1 MGPDLPGDA
10 RYRHAALLIV
20 ALGGL
25 MVSVDTTIVNISL
38 PSIAASFG
46 ADPAAVS
53 WVAMIYLIALA
64 CTLPAMGKL
73 GDIYGYRFVFA
84 TGCGLFTVSSLMCG
98 LSSSA
103 IDLIVFRA
111 LQGIGAGALY
121 AIGPAILMQFIPEEK
136 HGWALGIMTTM
147 VSIGIA
153 IGPVLGGFISQY
165 ADWSWIFLVNV
176 PVGTLM
182 VAVTLRNLPGDNRIR
197 TPASFDFPGALFI
210 FLALVTLLF
219 SVSRGLSLGWTS
231 PLIAACLCLSVLFWI
246 LFVFRQRSTTSP
258 LINIAIFGNGAFLA
272 GNVVAFIMTLVINGA
287 KYLFP
292 FFFLDVQGLSP
303 SVAGLILAVP
313 AVTLIFTGYAAG
325 ALSDRYSSW
334 ALVGISFVITVVL
347 FLLFL
352 RFGPA
357 TPLLFIVAVFA
368 LEGIATGLYSSPN
381 MNQILS
387 AGGYAEKGVSSSV
400 MMTIRNIASAMGV
413 AIFSSVLLAGIPDG
427 EAGSGAALGSIPP
440 GILDQGFRAA
450 FSLGAVLSLVALII
464 VVIVIV
470 QKWSDDEVYYEAGPV
485 TSDRTTP
492 EYYLYIYP

>member
-1 MGPDLPGDA
+1 MRMDCPDGM

-20 ALGGL
+20 ALGAL

-38 PSIAASFG
+38 PAIAVSFG
-46 ADPAAVS
+46 VDPAAVS
-53 WVAMIYLIALA
+53 WVAMIYLTALA

-84 TGCGLFTVSSLMCG
+84 SGCGLFTVSSLMCG
-98 LSSSA
+98 ISASA

-111 LQGIGAGALY
+111 LQGIGAAALY
-121 AIGPAILMQFIPEEK
+121 AIGPAILMQFIPKEK

-147 VSIGIA
+147 VSLGIA

-165 ADWSWIFLVNV
+165 ASWNWIFLVNV
-176 PVGTLM
+176 PVGLIM
-182 VAVTLRNLPGDNRIR
+182 VAVTLRDLPEDGRIK
-197 TPASFDFPGALFI
+197 TSASFDFLGALFI

-219 SVSRGLSLGWTS
+219 PISRGLSLGWTS
-231 PLIAACLCLSVLFWI
+231 PLIVGCLSASLIFWI
-246 LFVFRQRSTTSP
+246 LFVLRQRTCTSP
-258 LINIAIFGNGAFLA
+258 LINIGIFGNGAFLA
-272 GNVVAFIMTLVINGA
+272 GNIVAFIMTLVVNGA

-292 FFFLDVQGLSP
+292 YFFLNVQGLTP

-313 AVTLIFTGYAAG
+313 ALTLIFTGFAAG
-325 ALSDRYSSW
+325 TLSDRYSSW
-334 ALVGISFVITVVL
+334 GLVGISFVLTVIL
-347 FLLFL
+347 FLLFG
-352 RFGPA
+352 RFGPE

-387 AGGYAEKGVSSSV
+387 AGGYQEKGMSASV

-413 AIFSSVLLAGIPDG
+413 AIFGSVLLAGITTG
-427 EAGSGAALGSIPP
+427 GSENGMILETVPP
-440 GILDQGFRAA
+440 AILDEGFRAA
-450 FSLGAVLSLVALII
+450 FSLGAVLSLCALII

-470 QKWSDDEVYYEAGPV
+470 HKWSADETYYEAGPGV
-485 TSDRTTP
+485 SDRTTP
-492 EYYLYIYP
+492 EYYLYVYP